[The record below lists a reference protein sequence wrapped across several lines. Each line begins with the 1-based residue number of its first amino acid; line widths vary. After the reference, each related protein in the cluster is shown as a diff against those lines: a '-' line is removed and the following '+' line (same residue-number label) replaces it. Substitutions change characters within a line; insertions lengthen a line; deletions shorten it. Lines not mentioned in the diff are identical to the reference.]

1 MSLSLCKSKHESRT
15 TSPLTS
21 LNMHRPK
28 YGGRRNKITGTGGL
42 VWSNLGI
49 WPKTMSWAKI
59 CGWCL
64 GIGTK
69 NIFSFLAVVVASKL
83 EWEFVG
89 DWVKGFR
96 NTVSILSDGFKTYT
110 PESKTPYKVV
120 DARKLAPLDVLI
132 FCNLSSM
139 VWKTSTPLKT
149 NPLDEIRCF

>member
-83 EWEFVG
+83 EWNLLAIG
-89 DWVKGFR
+89 LRGSGTRCPSYLMASK
-96 NTVSILSDGFKTYT
+96 LT
-110 PESKTPYKVV
+110 PP
-120 DARKLAPLDVLI
+120 
-132 FCNLSSM
+132 NLRRHTKWSM
-139 VWKTSTPLKT
+139 LENWHHLM
-149 NPLDEIRCF
+149 F